1 MKYLKSFNESIG
13 GDDLYRQLGEDEYKY
28 YLERTREVINREE
41 FLRLKDI
48 QFNYYRDDN
57 NIIVYKEDSSEYNF
71 NYLSNPYRVNLPV
84 KVIKIDDDWWIVIF
98 IDNVGGFPEDSI
110 WLCDTIDGVEQWFKC
125 RCNKF
130 KFPF

>member
-13 GDDLYRQLGEDEYKY
+13 GDDLYRQLSGDESKY
-28 YLERTREVINREE
+28 YLERTREVINHEE

-57 NIIVYKEDSSEYNF
+57 NIIVYKDGSVRYSF
-71 NYLSNPYRVNLPV
+71 NYLNNPYRVNLPV
-84 KVIKIDDDWWIVIF
+84 TVIKIDDEWWVVIF

-110 WLCDTIDGVEQWFKC
+110 WLCDTIDGIEKWFKD
-125 RCNKF
+125 RYKKHF
-130 KFPF
+130 I